1 MLNIPA
7 VCSCGLVFPSG
18 IVIGDVTNITL
29 RGNKS
34 QCPRCG
40 RMADIPDAILSSY
53 NGAVE
58 VLQTGNYSQA
68 QILGF
73 FNVLQKTYVQLKSN
87 KSTSL
92 DETIENIEE
101 SIPFLAALL
110 PSLNNKSE
118 LYTFI
123 GLLLQF
129 FSMFIGNQPQT
140 VNNFNAPVVIINE
153 SEQKAPAR
161 PSMECIQPIPK
172 KSTGMCAC
180 GSGLVSQLCCNNS
193 VKANLKTI

>member
-1 MLNIPA
+1 
-7 VCSCGLVFPSG
+7 
-18 IVIGDVTNITL
+18 
-29 RGNKS
+29 
-34 QCPRCG
+34 
-40 RMADIPDAILSSY
+40 
-53 NGAVE
+53 
-58 VLQTGNYSQA
+58 
-68 QILGF
+68 
-73 FNVLQKTYVQLKSN
+73 
-87 KSTSL
+87 L

-161 PSMECIQPIPK
+161 PSMECIQP
-172 KSTGMCAC
+172 
-180 GSGLVSQLCCNNS
+180 
-193 VKANLKTI
+193 

>member
-58 VLQTGNYSQA
+58 VLQAGNYSQA

-87 KSTSL
+87 KSTSF
-92 DETIENIEE
+92 DETIENIEV
-101 SIPFLAALL
+101 FTL
-110 PSLNNKSE
+110 KSD
-118 LYTFI
+118 
-123 GLLLQF
+123 GPKD
-129 FSMFIGNQPQT
+129 G
-140 VNNFNAPVVIINE
+140 APRAG
-153 SEQKAPAR
+153 SPRTPAR
-161 PSMECIQPIPK
+161 LRSSSCTYALR
-172 KSTGMCAC
+172 SRNRGGRTRRA
-180 GSGLVSQLCCNNS
+180 SQAS
-193 VKANLKTI
+193 RRGGTAGFQRRTWDDDPRDRDATQTDARARRA

>member
-1 MLNIPA
+1 
-7 VCSCGLVFPSG
+7 
-18 IVIGDVTNITL
+18 
-29 RGNKS
+29 
-34 QCPRCG
+34 
-40 RMADIPDAILSSY
+40 Y

-58 VLQTGNYSQA
+58 VLQAGNYSQA

-140 VNNFNAPVVIINE
+140 VNNFNAPVVI
-153 SEQKAPAR
+153 
-161 PSMECIQPIPK
+161 
-172 KSTGMCAC
+172 
-180 GSGLVSQLCCNNS
+180 
-193 VKANLKTI
+193 

>member
-58 VLQTGNYSQA
+58 VLQAGNYSQA

-101 SIPFLAALL
+101 SIPF
-110 PSLNNKSE
+110 
-118 LYTFI
+118 
-123 GLLLQF
+123 
-129 FSMFIGNQPQT
+129 
-140 VNNFNAPVVIINE
+140 
-153 SEQKAPAR
+153 
-161 PSMECIQPIPK
+161 
-172 KSTGMCAC
+172 
-180 GSGLVSQLCCNNS
+180 
-193 VKANLKTI
+193 